1 MLLERVLLDSITAA
15 TDSVC
20 SPPPCGEGL
29 GVGVVVGGHIA
40 RNNCDPHPARLR
52 FASAVDPP
60 HKGEGRLGREPWC
73 KTTEC
78 VVT

>member
-1 MLLERVLLDSITAA
+1 M
-15 TDSVC
+15 
-20 SPPPCGEGL
+20 

-60 HKGEGRLGREPWC
+60 HKGEGRLGREPSC
-73 KTTEC
+73 KAWAKRPRIALRSMRATAYTGYGL
-78 VVT
+78 